1 VSKQKSENAARNA
14 RIRELRE
21 QGKSQSQIAQEM
33 GLTKGTIAGVLKNR
47 TKDRGSK
54 EKDKAA
60 TTAAVET
67 AAAEGPEQPED
78 QSGAEN
84 SAPPGECAG

>member
-1 VSKQKSENAARNA
+1 MSKQKSENAARNA

-21 QGKSQSQIAQEM
+21 QGKSWSQIAREM
-33 GLTKGTIAGVLKNR
+33 GLTKSTIAGVFKDR
-47 TKDRGSK
+47 TKDRGRK

-60 TTAAVET
+60 TTAGVET

-84 SAPPGECAG
+84 SAPPSEEAK